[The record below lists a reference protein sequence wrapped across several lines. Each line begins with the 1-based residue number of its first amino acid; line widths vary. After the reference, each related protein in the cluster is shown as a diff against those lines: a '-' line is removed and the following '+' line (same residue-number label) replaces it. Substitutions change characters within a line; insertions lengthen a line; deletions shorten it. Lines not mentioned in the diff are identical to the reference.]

1 MSAELAY
8 ADKKKR
14 TLFGRLFGPLPP
26 APAAARFG
34 LLVGIVAIA
43 TSFLVPN
50 RYRATA
56 AFYLDARQPGGGSA
70 NAELASIATQVG
82 LATPAG
88 TVSPY
93 LVVELANSDTV
104 MVDVVR
110 TPLPAGVFLRTKPA
124 RTLEEHYDVT
134 EKTPEAN
141 FRRTIQELHD
151 RVSSNVGNRSGLI
164 SISVWDHDPGL
175 AAWLAGQIL
184 DRMRH
189 YLSVARAS
197 RARAEREFIEG
208 RERAVRDSLRSA
220 ETELASFLSSNR
232 ITTQSPEL
240 QMREAQLRR
249 KVEIATTLY
258 SAVQRD
264 LERAR
269 AEEVRDTP
277 VMTVVATPF
286 VPIRKSWPKRSL
298 IGIMAFSLAF
308 GLHITRRQWEPA
320 VRSVMTGLRAPG
332 EVG

>member
-1 MSAELAY
+1 MSA
-8 ADKKKR
+8 DKLGTGQKKR
-14 TLFGRLFGPLPP
+14 SLLARVFGPLPP

-34 LLVGIVAIA
+34 LLVGILAIGL
-43 TSFLVPN
+43 SFLVPN

-56 AFYLDARQPGGGSA
+56 AFYLDTRQPGGGSSSA
-70 NAELASIATQVG
+70 DLASIASQVG
-82 LATPAG
+82 LGAPTG
-88 TVSPY
+88 SVSPY

-110 TPLPAGVFLRTKPA
+110 TPLPADVFRRTKPA
-124 RTLEEHYDVT
+124 RTLEEHYEVT

-151 RVSSNVGNRSGLI
+151 RVGSNVGNRSGLI
-164 SISVWDHDPGL
+164 SIGVWDHDPGL

-197 RARAEREFIEG
+197 RARAERVFIES
-208 RERAVRDSLRSA
+208 RERAVRDSLRDA
-220 ETELASFLSSNR
+220 EAELAAFLSSNR

-240 QMREAQLRR
+240 QIREAQLRR
-249 KVEIATTLY
+249 KVDIATTLY

-286 VPIRKSWPKRSL
+286 VPIRKSWPKRSM
-298 IGIMAFSLAF
+298 IGIMAFALAF

-320 VRSVMTGLRAPG
+320 VRSVMTGLRPSG
-332 EVG
+332 EIG